1 MFTTRTT
8 RGIIEGIFE
17 WQLLLLQLY
26 NIVPKK
32 RKTTN
37 YEEKECTSV
46 MYTIVYTKY
55 IWTQVSLVTDFW
67 MDSYK
72 YIWQDK

>member
-32 RKTTN
+32 RKPQIMKKKN
-37 YEEKECTSV
+37 V
-46 MYTIVYTKY
+46 P
-55 IWTQVSLVTDFW
+55 L
-67 MDSYK
+67 
-72 YIWQDK
+72 